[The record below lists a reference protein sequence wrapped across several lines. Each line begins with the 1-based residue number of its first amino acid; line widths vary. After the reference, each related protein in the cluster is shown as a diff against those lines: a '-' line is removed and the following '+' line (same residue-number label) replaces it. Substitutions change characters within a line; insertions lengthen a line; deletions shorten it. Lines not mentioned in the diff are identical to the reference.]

1 MRDSRIIAFIAV
13 TAATLVIG
21 PAQARHHQVIAA
33 DVVPEQAGL
42 CTVVTMDA
50 PYIYPAPNWEPFFR
64 YHLYRYAL
72 VPACAPTAGWV
83 APPQPV
89 ISVRY

>member
-1 MRDSRIIAFIAV
+1 MRDWRIIAFIAA
-13 TAATLVIG
+13 TAAILVIG

-33 DVVPEQAGL
+33 DVVPEQ

-50 PYIYPAPNWEPFFR
+50 PYIYPAPNWGPFFR

-72 VPACAPTAGWV
+72 VPTCAPTTGWV
-83 APPQPV
+83 ASPQPV